1 MSEEIVGEVA
11 MVELPGRKW
20 TMRFDGS
27 TIVTSN
33 GMMIVLSYE
42 GGGTMLF
49 SFKLEFPCLNNATEY
64 DAYLTG
70 LVIALSMGIK

>member
-1 MSEEIVGEVA
+1 MVV
-11 MVELPGRKW
+11 VELPGEKW

-33 GMMIVLSYE
+33 GMKIVLSYE

-49 SFKLEFPCLNNATEY
+49 SFKLEFPCLNNAIEY

-70 LVIALSMGIK
+70 LVIALSMEIK